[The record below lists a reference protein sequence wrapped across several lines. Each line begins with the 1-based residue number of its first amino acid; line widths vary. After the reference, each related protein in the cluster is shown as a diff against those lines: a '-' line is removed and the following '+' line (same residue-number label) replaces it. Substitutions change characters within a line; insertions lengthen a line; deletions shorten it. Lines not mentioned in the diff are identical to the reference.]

1 MVIINAAVFFILFL
15 ITITDL
21 LFYEI
26 KNQHVISLLLL
37 NTLQLFLLSTFNI
50 CSILIIILAF
60 VLLIF
65 LCNKNLIGGGD
76 VKLVLVLM
84 VGLSPEEIYN
94 FLIYMSFVGGGEV
107 IIFLIFSKSINK
119 IRKMIYKIVKHKIIS
134 KILFSI
140 NQKLIIVE
148 ENSYLKMEIPYGIS
162 ICIGF
167 MLSRI

>member
-1 MVIINAAVFFILFL
+1 MVIVNTAVFFILFL
-15 ITITDL
+15 IIISDL

-37 NTLQLFLLSTFNI
+37 NTLQLFLLSTFNVY
-50 CSILIIILAF
+50 SILIIILVF
-60 VLLIF
+60 VVLIF

-76 VKLVLVLM
+76 VKLILVLM
-84 VGLSPEEIYN
+84 VGLSPEGIYN
-94 FLIYMSFVGGGEV
+94 FLIYMSFVGGAEV
-107 IIFLIFSKSINK
+107 IIFLMFRKCINK
-119 IRKMIYKIVKHKIIS
+119 IRKVIYKIAKYRIVS
-134 KILFSI
+134 KILFCI